1 MTSIDVLRKGGAE
14 SINPYGVA
22 SVFLTVSR
30 AFFICSGVALLFE
43 NESAFK
49 DTNEKESFFKELLNH
64 ILTQDRFS
72 HIDNSEYYQMPLHL
86 LFLVANQIFSDV
98 KEFYEQ
104 ELIDNYDNFY
114 SLLAILSNDKIQLLD
129 NSKEQLKK
137 RLDIEFLLLKRQFNN
152 RKQKDKVQELEKMI
166 EVLGLDLL

>member
-1 MTSIDVLRKGGAE
+1 
-14 SINPYGVA
+14 
-22 SVFLTVSR
+22 
-30 AFFICSGVALLFE
+30 
-43 NESAFK
+43 
-49 DTNEKESFFKELLNH
+49 
-64 ILTQDRFS
+64 
-72 HIDNSEYYQMPLHL
+72 MPLHL